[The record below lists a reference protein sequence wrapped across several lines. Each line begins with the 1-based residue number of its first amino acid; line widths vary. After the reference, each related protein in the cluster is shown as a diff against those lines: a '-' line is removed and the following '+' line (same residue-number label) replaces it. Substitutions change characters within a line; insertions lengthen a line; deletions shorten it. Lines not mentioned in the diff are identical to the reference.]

1 MSSTAAAAASGLAG
15 GAWFGELASALQG
28 SWQEVAASG
37 EHRPRQQHKLGGG
50 LGENNKMAA
59 VGAAAHAGNR
69 TAATKEEDVVACGG
83 AISDATLYLLLDRFT
98 PS

>member
-1 MSSTAAAAASGLAG
+1 MSSTAAASGLAG

-28 SWQEVAASG
+28 NWQAVAATG
-37 EHRPRQQHKLGGG
+37 EHRPRQQLNLGGG
-50 LGENNKMAA
+50 G
-59 VGAAAHAGNR
+59 GNR
-69 TAATKEEDVVACGG
+69 TATKKEADDVGACGG